1 MNSFLQ
7 DLVQQLG
14 GSGVTH
20 DPAFAQKKEARAKR
34 FQLEGQ
40 LPEPSYN
47 DVQLMYD
54 SLEVPKDQRD
64 PENTDKLHRFETIHV
79 TGFST
84 KVNEKSMK
92 CPFQCHFFKN
102 YLLYPR
108 IFKLSKNSGFCK

>member
-1 MNSFLQ
+1 M
-7 DLVQQLG
+7 QQLG

-20 DPAFAQKKEARAKR
+20 DPKFAQKKEARAKR

-64 PENTDKLHRFETIHV
+64 PENTEKLHRFETIHI

-84 KVNEKSMK
+84 KVRVYYLY
-92 CPFQCHFFKN
+92 FFKER
-102 YLLYPR
+102 YTLLVSHSEYPR
-108 IFKLSKNSGFCK
+108 LVRPGQLAGNSERARGI

>member
-1 MNSFLQ
+1 M
-7 DLVQQLG
+7 
-14 GSGVTH
+14 TH

-40 LPEPSYN
+40 IPEPSYN

-64 PENTDKLHRFETIHV
+64 PENTEKQHRFETIHI

-84 KVNEKSMK
+84 KVRYIENIFNYYFFPYTYDYAKKS
-92 CPFQCHFFKN
+92 
-102 YLLYPR
+102 
-108 IFKLSKNSGFCK
+108 